1 MALMQPDKIAY
12 VSCDP
17 ATLSRDVK
25 YLTEHGYR
33 LARVRAFDNFPQTV
47 HVETV
52 ALLSK
57 LSEAKHFVNI
67 KVEMDEMDLTCAES
81 KATYREIAEW
91 VQENYGLHV
100 SNLSIAQVKQ
110 KYGIIE
116 RENYN
121 KPKLPDSKQPGT
133 SDMRI
138 KAIEEAMRHFQMI

>member
-1 MALMQPDKIAY
+1 MVQEFLRNL
-12 VSCDP
+12 VS
-17 ATLSRDVK
+17 RI
-25 YLTEHGYR
+25 
-33 LARVRAFDNFPQTV
+33 F
-47 HVETV
+47 VETV

-67 KVEMDEMDLTCAES
+67 KVDMDEMDLTCAES

>member
-1 MALMQPDKIAY
+1 MEAY
-12 VSCDP
+12 VHSNIFP
-17 ATLSRDVK
+17 LSPFS
-25 YLTEHGYR
+25 T
-33 LARVRAFDNFPQTV
+33 T
-47 HVETV
+47 VETV

-57 LSEAKHFVNI
+57 LSEAKHFVNV
-67 KVEMDEMDLTCAES
+67 KVEMDEMDVTCVES

-121 KPKLPDSKQPGT
+121 KPKSPDSKQPGT

-138 KAIEEAMRHFQMI
+138 KAIEEALRHFQMI

>member
-1 MALMQPDKIAY
+1 M
-12 VSCDP
+12 
-17 ATLSRDVK
+17 
-25 YLTEHGYR
+25 H
-33 LARVRAFDNFPQTV
+33 

-57 LSEAKHFVNI
+57 LSEAKHFVNV
-67 KVEMDEMDLTCAES
+67 KVEMDELDVTSAES
-81 KATYREIAEW
+81 KATYREITEW
-91 VQENYGLHV
+91 VQEHYGLHV

-121 KPKLPDSKQPGT
+121 KPKSPDSKQPGT